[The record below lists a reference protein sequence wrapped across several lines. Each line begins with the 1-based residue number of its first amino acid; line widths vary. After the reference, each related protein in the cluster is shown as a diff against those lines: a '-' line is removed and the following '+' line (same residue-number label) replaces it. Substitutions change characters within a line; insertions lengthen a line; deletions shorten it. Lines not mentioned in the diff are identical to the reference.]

1 MLSGK
6 QGGSMSQ
13 VKRDLEE
20 HEDLLVAIDALGI
33 EEKALVYDEESDEV
47 SSTEDEQASKD
58 FYARAFKEWADGN
71 LTGDAKDIFDA
82 VTAAIEE

>member
-1 MLSGK
+1 MLSAR
-6 QGGSMSQ
+6 QEVSMGQ

-20 HEDLLVAIDALGI
+20 HEDLLVAIDMLGI
-33 EEKALVYDEESDEV
+33 EEKALILDEESDEV
-47 SSTEDEQASKD
+47 SSANDEQANKD

-82 VTAAIEE
+82 VAAAIEA